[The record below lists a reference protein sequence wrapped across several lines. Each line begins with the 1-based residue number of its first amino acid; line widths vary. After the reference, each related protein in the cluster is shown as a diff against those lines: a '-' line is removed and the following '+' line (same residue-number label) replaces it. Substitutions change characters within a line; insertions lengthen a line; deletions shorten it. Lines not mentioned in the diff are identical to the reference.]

1 MKKYMLFIIPV
12 YLVYVFGYFYVVL
25 PPLNWH
31 APEFWQFLIFTVGPI
46 LVITLIFSLTNQGMH
61 AFDRLKGKFMKQTV
75 HDATAKTSN
84 WKTAAKLSAIALAIM
99 IIFLLRHP

>member
-84 WKTAAKLSAIALAIM
+84 WKTAAKLSAML
-99 IIFLLRHP
+99 